1 MKLRHAVLIGA
12 VVFAC
17 GFFFSSQVRPEASTA
32 VKSIDTV
39 ELDRLIK
46 DKDCQCLIVAM
57 ASWCGACR
65 EELPTLIKLYDK
77 YKGQGLKIIGVSL
90 DLEGPSAIQRIVD
103 GMNVN
108 FPFYW
113 VGDKAVSE
121 YNISA
126 IPMLFLVKNGEIVE
140 KIVGKRSESFLDK
153 KIGNFLQ

>member
-12 VVFAC
+12 VIFAF
-17 GFFFSSQVRPEASTA
+17 GSFLSSKVLPEASTV

-57 ASWCGACR
+57 ASWCGSCR
-65 EELPTLIKLYDK
+65 GELPTLIKLYDK
-77 YKGQGLKIIGVSL
+77 YKGQGLKMIGVSL
-90 DLEGPSAIQRIVD
+90 DLEGPSAMQRIVD
-103 GMNVN
+103 KMQVN

-113 VGDKAVSE
+113 AGEKATTK

-126 IPMLFLVKNGEIVE
+126 IPTLFLVKNGEIVE
-140 KIVGKRSESFLDK
+140 KIVGKRPESFLDK
-153 KIGNFLQ
+153 KIGNFLK